1 MTYIIFDCDP
11 TLFYSDLDVDDSLAL
26 GYAFRKF
33 KGEVELAGVT
43 TVFGNNSADLTYRD
57 ARRLAEVAGLDLP
70 VLKGAESR
78 FQLGQPTPAAEFIVE
93 TAREYGE
100 IELLAT
106 GPLTNIA
113 TALTLDEDVIDAVR
127 RITIMG
133 GAVFVPGNVKY
144 ADAEFNFWSDPQAAK
159 IVIEKMRNIVLV
171 PLDVTTTVR
180 WTEKTLEPL
189 KESEDE
195 LARFLYEAAL
205 PWARRWPQG
214 FHPHDVLAAVYILRP
229 DIYEPEEVKV
239 GVETEEPRQGKI
251 TLNKEGKRLLMLRK
265 VNSSKLLE
273 EYYSAFGTA
282 FYDANNK

>member
-1 MTYIIFDCDP
+1 MGSSMTYIIFDCDP
-11 TLFYSDLDVDDSLAL
+11 TLFYPDLDVDDSLAL

-33 KGEVELAGVT
+33 QSKVELIGVT

-57 ARRLAEVAGLDLP
+57 ARRLVEVAGLDLP

-78 FQLGQPTPAAEFIVE
+78 FQLGQSTPSAEFIMK

-113 TALTLDEDVIDAVR
+113 TAIMLDEALIDAVR

-133 GAVFVPGNVKY
+133 GAVFVPGNIKY

-159 IVIEKMRNIVLV
+159 MVIEKMRKIVLV

-180 WTEKTLEPL
+180 WTEETLEPL
-189 KESEDE
+189 KASEDK
-195 LARFLYEAAL
+195 LARFLFEAAL
-205 PWARRWPQG
+205 PWARNWPRG

-229 DIYEPEEVKV
+229 DIYEAEEVKI
-239 GVETEEPRQGKI
+239 GVETAEPRQGKV
-251 TLNKEGKRLLMLRK
+251 TLNKEGKQILMLRK
-265 VNSSKLLE
+265 ADSSKLLV
-273 EYYSAFGTA
+273 EYYSAFGIE
-282 FYDANNK
+282 